1 MVVYYNYDKFKADS
15 YYRIYGNVMP
25 SFVITGNETITG
37 YSEIKINHSTG
48 DLSLSGYSKSIKAG
62 GSGTLYTS
70 IDGQIIEQQALQ
82 SSSNS
87 SNVKQWSNFTSKQY
101 NKGSF
106 IEAIIGT
113 ENQYP
118 KNGVGADGYWY
129 VRKDIANKP
138 PAIIVDELN
147 DDSNLFEKSELAING
162 TISDVDIDDVVT
174 VKYKVN
180 NSSTR
185 NIKAYVSQGT
195 EESFSKVL
203 IYKNGSLYDGSTLV
217 IANLIDG
224 NHTITVWA
232 EDNNGGKSEEHKI
245 TIITKRNRLPEL
257 IITDYP
263 QDLQGLIT
271 TDKLTVTGTATDPD
285 EGAKLIITAQVNNVE
300 PKTIPIEDGEW
311 SFSFAVKQLN
321 EGDNTLT
328 FQVADQY
335 GATDKKQVN
344 LTNTVHASPA
354 PVSIA
359 RYQLHP
365 PEPIT
370 DIILWIKHKA
380 DDDIQ
385 VYASFVEEGQADNF
399 VLLQKTVGM
408 SPTGVVESEF
418 IYHSDEPSKNP
429 KIKLVNAQAALMLM
443 GGMSNESKAPT
454 T

>member
-1 MVVYYNYDKFKADS
+1 MVKYYFDVYSVNTSREDNYTIHYPNGTGHGSNSGWGTCASQGFSAVPQSQCNIYTDVPCCYDS
-15 YYRIYGNVMP
+15 KQTRYSRGNY
-25 SFVITGNETITG
+25 IKTITG
-37 YSEIKINHSTG
+37 DKGEYP
-48 DLSLSGYSKSIKAG
+48 D
-62 GSGTLYTS
+62 
-70 IDGQIIEQQALQ
+70 
-82 SSSNS
+82 NS
-87 SNVKQWSNFTSKQY
+87 H
-101 NKGSF
+101 KGS
-106 IEAIIGT
+106 
-113 ENQYP
+113 
-118 KNGVGADGYWY
+118 YWY
-129 VRKDIANKP
+129 VKKGLANTVP
-138 PAIIVDELN
+138 NIRLAIKSSE
-147 DDSNLFEKSELAING
+147 LFEGSQ
-162 TISDVDIDDVVT
+162 VDIKGTASDIDSGDVVT

-180 NSSTR
+180 NSSIR

-195 EESFSKVL
+195 EEAFSKVL
-203 IYKNGSLYDGSTLV
+203 TYKNGSLYDGSTLV

-245 TIITKRNRLPEL
+245 TIITKRNRPPEL

-285 EGAKLIITAQVNNVE
+285 DVAKLIITAQVNNDK
-300 PKTIPIEDGEW
+300 PQTIPIEDGEW

-321 EGDNTLT
+321 EGGNTLT
-328 FQVADQY
+328 FKVADQY
-335 GATDKKQVN
+335 GATSTKQIK
-344 LTNTVHASPA
+344 LTNSVHASPA
-354 PVSIA
+354 PVSIT

-385 VYASFVEEGQADNF
+385 VYASFVDEGQADNF
-399 VLLQKTVGM
+399 VLLEKTAGM
-408 SPTGVVESEF
+408 SPTGAVESEF
-418 IYHSDEPSKNP
+418 IYHSDVPSKKP

-443 GGMSNESKAPT
+443 GGMSNESKTPT